1 MAVVVEVAAAVVAEE
16 ARRRVR
22 EAGLVGRRG
31 LGPEGL
37 RREEAAVV
45 AAAVAAAPALP
56 KSLPAALD
64 ALDDSAA
71 MRAGLGDA
79 FVDSYVKLRRA
90 HWEEYA
96 AHLSQWEVQAYLD
109 C

>member
-1 MAVVVEVAAAVVAEE
+1 
-16 ARRRVR
+16 
-22 EAGLVGRRG
+22 
-31 LGPEGL
+31 
-37 RREEAAVV
+37 
-45 AAAVAAAPALP
+45 
-56 KSLPAALD
+56 
-64 ALDDSAA
+64 

-96 AHLSQWEVQAYLD
+96 AHLSQWEVQTYLD

>member
-1 MAVVVEVAAAVVAEE
+1 MTDADDELDAF
-16 ARRRVR
+16 
-22 EAGLVGRRG
+22 
-31 LGPEGL
+31 
-37 RREEAAVV
+37 

-64 ALDDSAA
+64 ALDASGA

-96 AHLSQWEVQAYLD
+96 AHLSQWEIQTYLD